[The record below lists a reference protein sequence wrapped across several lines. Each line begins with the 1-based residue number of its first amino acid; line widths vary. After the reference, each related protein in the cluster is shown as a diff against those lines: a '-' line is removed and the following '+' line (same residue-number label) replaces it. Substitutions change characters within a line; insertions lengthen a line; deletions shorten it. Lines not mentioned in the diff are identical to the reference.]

1 MLKVTSRGVPETFLK
16 LITESLSEY
25 LGPINLVDQNFTIE
39 SDIHIELDF
48 DNLKSRLIGK
58 FNVLILSEP
67 STVVPGQYRK
77 SVLNRFD
84 LVIPA
89 GQIRANKLG
98 IKSWAPNPY
107 NFKIQKINNELRT
120 EELVMINA
128 AKFSA
133 NKNSL
138 YGLRRSVS
146 KELNLRNIGYKLV
159 GENWRMPKTK
169 ELRERIWAVRKEVG
183 AGNFPHLIE
192 AFSNFFYNYPEYIG
206 RVDNKINELTKYK
219 YALIIENE
227 ADYISEK
234 LFDAI
239 CAGCVP
245 VYIGHDLSSFKK
257 LSRCVIQIEPKV
269 NEIIN
274 FFMKDNNS
282 LYKEKK
288 DYIDN
293 LDNYLSDINIFSPT
307 RSAKKISG
315 ILVANFK
322 KSNNSI

>member
-16 LITESLSEY
+16 LITESLGEY
-25 LGPINLVDQNFTIE
+25 LGPINLVDQNFTIK

-58 FNVLILSEP
+58 FNVLILSES

-120 EELVMINA
+120 EEVVMINS

-138 YGLRRSVS
+138 YGLSRNVS

-183 AGNFPHLIE
+183 AGNFPHLTE

-245 VYIGHDLSSFKK
+245 VYIGHDLSSFEK

-274 FFMKDNNS
+274 FFMKDNNI

-307 RSAKKISG
+307 RSAKKISR

-322 KSNNSI
+322 KSKNSI

>member
-1 MLKVTSRGVPETFLK
+1 MLKVTSRGVPETSIK
-16 LITESLSEY
+16 LISESLSEY
-25 LGPINLVDQNFTIE
+25 LGPINLVDQNINIE

-48 DNLKSRLIGK
+48 DNLKSKLIGK

-89 GQIRANKLG
+89 GQSRANKLG

-107 NFKIQKINNELRT
+107 NFELQNNNNELRT
-120 EELVMINA
+120 EEVVMINA

-138 YGLRRSVS
+138 YGLRRNVS

-183 AGNFPHLIE
+183 AGNFPHLTE
-192 AFSNFFYNYPEYIG
+192 AFSNFFYSYPEYIG
-206 RVDNKINELTKYK
+206 RIDDKINELKKYR

-245 VYIGHDLSSFKK
+245 VYIGHDLSDFEK
-257 LSRCVIQIEPKV
+257 LSRCVIQIEPEV

-274 FFMKDNNS
+274 FFTKDNKD

-293 LDNYLSDINIFSPT
+293 LDNYISDINIFSPT
-307 RSAKKISG
+307 SSAKKISK
-315 ILVANFK
+315 IIVANLK
-322 KSNNSI
+322 NNKNSI